1 MGYLYLNFLENMNQ
15 GSKSWDDFYTSSLKE
30 QYEVIK
36 RKVCLNVNLQEFLS
50 YAFPTQ
56 ASKNYYISMPSFD
69 RRVKHDKRGKDVIYN
84 IVIRPEKDSYLNNV
98 VPSNYDLMIIGDVTF
113 NNVID
118 ITIKGIELIDIN
130 IAKFGEIKVNCYA
143 ATATTTKS
151 FTTRDGRSITVPDYG
166 TRDLQSAVLTHDFVD
181 RLCNDISS
189 YPVPNPEEAL
199 NTFQKWQNY
208 INFRKYYLGK
218 QSERCEEIDD
228 VIVCDSFMVSKETY
242 RRNEDVFSD
251 YLLDDIADFAR
262 GEQIILSKNVNGS
275 ESFPLIRV
283 DINKNRKTVLSE
295 TISKS
300 GKGKSKYEVNLQ
312 RYTKD
317 AMGLS
322 PTPPAYD
329 ENGNIVKGS
338 RFYQYLLGERYLLT
352 HIDIEPDCTELEKE
366 FDKNCKN
373 AFNEIDTRYSS
384 IISNDLNHFMNGQR
398 PITENQYNSMFDKY
412 VKELNN
418 ALDLDVENNK
428 DREVKR
434 EYETAL
440 KNAVTSFENEIKKI
454 NSSFDDKVKKIKK
467 EKSKEKDE
475 KKKID
480 EL

>member
-36 RKVCLNVNLQEFLS
+36 RKVGLNINLQEFLS

-56 ASKNYYISMPSFD
+56 TSKNYYISMPSFD
-69 RRVKHDKRGKDVIYN
+69 RRVKHDRRGKDVIYN

-98 VPSNYDLMIIGDVTF
+98 VPNNYDLMIIGDVTF

-130 IAKFGEIKVNCYA
+130 VAKFGEIKVNCYA

-151 FTTRDGRSITVPDYG
+151 FTTRDGRSVTVPDYG

-199 NTFQKWQNY
+199 NTFQNWQNY

-228 VIVCDSFMVSKETY
+228 VIVCDSFMVSKGTY

-295 TISKS
+295 TIGKS
-300 GKGKSKYEVNLQ
+300 GKI
-312 RYTKD
+312 YTGVCVD
-317 AMGLS
+317 CACTLGICAERNAMFNMITNGEAKIKRVIAINSNGHAIS
-322 PTPPAYD
+322 PCGACREFMTQLMPNDY
-329 ENGNIVKGS
+329 K
-338 RFYQYLLGERYLLT
+338 
-352 HIDIEPDCTELEKE
+352 DIEIMLD
-366 FDKNCKN
+366 
-373 AFNEIDTRYSS
+373 Y
-384 IISNDLNHFMNGQR
+384 
-398 PITENQYNSMFDKY
+398 EN
-412 VKELNN
+412 
-418 ALDLDVENNK
+418 
-428 DREVKR
+428 
-434 EYETAL
+434 
-440 KNAVTSFENEIKKI
+440 
-454 NSSFDDKVKKIKK
+454 DKVVSLGDLTPNWWI
-467 EKSKEKDE
+467 E
-475 KKKID
+475 
-480 EL
+480 

>member
-36 RKVCLNVNLQEFLS
+36 RKVGLNINLQEFLS

-56 ASKNYYISMPSFD
+56 TSKNYYISMPSFD
-69 RRVKHDKRGKDVIYN
+69 RRVKHDRRGKDVIYN

-295 TISKS
+295 TIGKS

-322 PTPPAYD
+322 PTPPAVRLAFVGAPAAAITAVMVVPILDPIRIASAPFSPMIFDSNNVCKIPIAAADDWITAVNAVPTRSPKIGID
-329 ENGNIVKGS
+329 ENLANRSVANSLFLSKM
-338 RFYQYLLGERYLLT
+338 T
-352 HIDIEPDCTELEKE
+352 
-366 FDKNCKN
+366 
-373 AFNEIDTRYSS
+373 FNELD
-384 IISNDLNHFMNGQR
+384 IIASPKNKR
-398 PITENQYNSMFDKY
+398 PKPKMAAPNSFTFFF
-412 VKELNN
+412 L
-418 ALDLDVENNK
+418 
-428 DREVKR
+428 
-434 EYETAL
+434 L
-440 KNAVTSFENEIKKI
+440 KK
-454 NSSFDDKVKKIKK
+454 
-467 EKSKEKDE
+467 
-475 KKKID
+475 
-480 EL
+480 